1 MTHLRT
7 ASAILRPA
15 PAASRAAQPRA
26 AAPRAVAPRTATHP
40 ATGQARPA
48 APRRAGR
55 RRAVAAAMLGA
66 VAALAGSSSFAAGQV
81 TSPEEQFG
89 YQLGTDYQLVN
100 YQQLTEYWHL
110 LAQQSDRM
118 TLESIGLSEDGREQ
132 WMATI
137 TSPANRPGLERYKEI
152 ARRLA
157 HAGGVSEDEA
167 RELAAEGK
175 AVVWIDGGLHANEV
189 LGIQQLMELVWQ
201 MVSRDDAETMRFLD
215 DVILLAVHANPDGHA
230 LVANWY
236 MRHDDPLERS
246 SQGVPVLYNKY
257 AGHDNN
263 RDFYMASLAETEN
276 MNRVMYRE
284 WFPQI
289 VYNHHQTGPQGTVMF
304 APPFRDPPNH
314 NLDPII
320 ITSLDQVGSAM
331 HHRFVVE
338 GKGGTT
344 MRRGASYSTWWNGGL
359 RTTPYFKNMI
369 GLLTETI
376 GHPTPIEIPFLPN
389 RQIGHADLPMPV
401 SPGRWHFRQSVD
413 YSQTANRAVLD
424 YASRNRE
431 HLLFNIWRMGMN
443 SIERGSGDSW
453 TVLPRWIDAVAEE
466 VGARGSLDDYETHLR
481 HPDRRDARG
490 YVLPSDQ
497 RDFPTAT
504 RFVNAL
510 LKGGVTV
517 HRATADFAVGGTD
530 YPAGSYVVTTA
541 QAFRPHVI
549 DMFEP
554 QNHPN
559 DFQYPGG
566 PPIAPYDNAGW
577 TLALQMG
584 VEFDRILEGFSGPFE
599 EIAWLADPAPG
610 AVAGA
615 DSPAGYM
622 VDHIN
627 AAFTAVNRVLARGG
641 EVLWVE
647 GTFDEAGVSFAP
659 GAFFI
664 PAADATR
671 AELEAWGA
679 ELGVSFHGVVSVPT
693 ASMALTAARV
703 GLWDRYGG
711 SMPSGWTRHIL
722 EDFEFDYEV
731 VYPPDID
738 AGDLNERFDV
748 IVLPDGAMG
757 GGGFGRFG
765 GPTDEFMASLPDS
778 LRGRL
783 GSLTPE
789 ASVPALREFIENG
802 GAVVAIGTS
811 TRLGQE
817 LGLPLTNF
825 MVDEQGDALGRD
837 DYFTPGSIH
846 DIRVEHG
853 SPITHGLGERVHVLH
868 SHSPVYQIG
877 EGAANVRRLA
887 WYDSAQPLVSGWA
900 WGQEHLEGGTSM
912 IEADI
917 GNGKLFLFGP
927 KITFRSQSHGTFPLL
942 FNGIHYGAAARR
954 GPVS

>member
-1 MTHLRT
+1 MTAGRSRL
-7 ASAILRPA
+7 PA
-15 PAASRAAQPRA
+15 PGI
-26 AAPRAVAPRTATHP
+26 AAPVAVLLT
-40 ATGQARPA
+40 
-48 APRRAGR
+48 
-55 RRAVAAAMLGA
+55 M
-66 VAALAGSSSFAAGQV
+66 AALAAPHARASAQL
-81 TSPEEQFG
+81 TTPEQQFG
-89 YQLGTDYQLVN
+89 YRLGTDYQLVN
-100 YQQLTEYWHL
+100 YEGLTEYWQL
-110 LAQQSDRM
+110 LAEQSDRM
-118 TLESIGLSEDGREQ
+118 TLESIGLSEEGREQ

-137 TSPANRPGLERYKEI
+137 TSPANRPDLERYREI

-157 HAGGVSEDEA
+157 HAEGVSEEEA
-167 RELAAEGK
+167 RELAVEGK
-175 AVVWIDGGLHANEV
+175 AVVWIDGGLHATEV

-215 DVILLAVHANPDGHA
+215 DVILLATHANPDGHA

-236 MRHDDPLERS
+236 MRHDDPLDRTT
-246 SQGVPVLYNKY
+246 QGVPVLYNKY

-263 RDFYMASLAETEN
+263 RDFYMASLSESEN
-276 MNRVMYRE
+276 MNRVVYRE

-314 NLDPII
+314 NLDPLI

-331 HHRFVVE
+331 HHRMVME

-389 RQIGHADLPMPV
+389 RQITHADLPLPV
-401 SPGRWHFRQSVD
+401 TPGRWHFRQSVD

-443 SIERGSGDSW
+443 SIERGSRDSW
-453 TVLPRWIDAVAEE
+453 TVLPKWIDQVAED
-466 VGARGSLDDYETHLR
+466 VGQRGSLEEYEAHLR
-481 HPDRRDARG
+481 DPGKRDARG
-490 YVLPSDQ
+490 YILPSDQ
-497 RDFPTAT
+497 RGFPTAT

-510 LKGGVTV
+510 LKNGVTV
-517 HRATADFAVGGTD
+517 HRATADFTVAGKD
-530 YPAGSYVVTTA
+530 YPEGSYVVVTA

-584 VEFDRILEGFSGPFE
+584 VEFDRVLDGFSGPFE
-599 EIAWLADPAPG
+599 PIAWLADAPPG
-610 AVAGA
+610 TVSGP
-615 DSPAGYM
+615 DSPTGYV
-622 VDHIN
+622 VDHVN
-627 AAFTAVNRVLARGG
+627 EAFTAVNRVLAAGG
-641 EVLWVE
+641 EVHWIE
-647 GTFDEAGVSFAP
+647 GTFDAAGVSFAP
-659 GAFFI
+659 GAFYI
-664 PAADATR
+664 PASATTR
-671 AELEAWGA
+671 SRLEEWAA
-679 ELGVSFHGVVSVPT
+679 QLGISFHGVT
-693 ASMALTAARV
+693 AAPEAAFELTHARV

-711 SMPSGWTRHIL
+711 SMPSGWTRYVL
-722 EDFEFDYEV
+722 EDFEFNFEV

-738 AGDLNERFDV
+738 AGNLNDRFDV
-748 IVLPDGAMG
+748 IILPDGTLG
-757 GGGFGRFG
+757 GGRGFRFG
-765 GPTDEFMASLPDS
+765 GGPSEDFLASLPDS
-778 LRGRL
+778 LRGRV
-783 GSLTPE
+783 GSLSDDT
-789 ASVPALREFIENG
+789 SLPALREFVENG
-802 GAVVAIGTS
+802 GAVVAVGSS
-811 TRLGQE
+811 TALGSR

-825 MVDEQGDALGRD
+825 LVDDDGNPLPRD

-868 SHSPVYQIG
+868 SHSPVFQIDD
-877 EGAANVRRLA
+877 GATNVRRLA
-887 WYDSAQPLVSGWA
+887 WYDSAEPLVSGWA

-917 GNGKLFLFGP
+917 GAGKLFLFGP
-927 KITFRSQSHGTFPLL
+927 KITFRSQPHGTFPLL
-942 FNGIHYGAAARR
+942 FNGIHYGAANRR
-954 GPVS
+954 PVS

>member
-1 MTHLRT
+1 MIVSQPEATTSRCAGAPVRAAGSTRAGACTRT
-7 ASAILRPA
+7 GVRRA
-15 PAASRAAQPRA
+15 PAVATLLLLAAS
-26 AAPRAVAPRTATHP
+26 
-40 ATGQARPA
+40 TGP
-48 APRRAGR
+48 
-55 RRAVAAAMLGA
+55 
-66 VAALAGSSSFAAGQV
+66 GSPVAGQL

-89 YQLGTDYQLVN
+89 HELGADYQLVN
-100 YQQLTEYWHL
+100 YEGLTAYWHL
-110 LAQQSDRM
+110 LAEQSDRM
-118 TLESIGLSEDGREQ
+118 TLESIGRTEEGREQ

-152 ARRLA
+152 SRRLA
-157 HAGGVSEDEA
+157 HAEGVTAAEA

-175 AVVWIDGGLHANEV
+175 AVIWIDGGLHATEV

-215 DVILLAVHANPDGHA
+215 EVILLAVHANPDGHA

-246 SQGVPVLYNKY
+246 TQGVPVLYNKY

-331 HHRFVVE
+331 HHRMVVE

-359 RTTPYFKNMI
+359 RTTPYFHNMI

-389 RQIGHADLPMPV
+389 RQITHADLPLPV
-401 SPGRWHFRQSVD
+401 NPGAWHFRQSVD

-431 HLLFNIWRMGMN
+431 HLLFNIWRMGAN
-443 SIERGSGDSW
+443 SIDRGSRDSW
-453 TVLPRWIDAVAEE
+453 TVLPKWIDRVAEE
-466 VGARGSLDDYETHLR
+466 VGPRGSLGDYEAHLR
-481 HPDRRDARG
+481 DPANRDARG
-490 YVLPSDQ
+490 YILPSDQ
-497 RDFPTAT
+497 RGFATAT

-510 LKGGVTV
+510 LKNGVTV
-517 HRATADFAVGGTD
+517 HRATDDFAVAGKD
-530 YPAGSYVVTTA
+530 YPVGSYVVTTA
-541 QAFRPHVI
+541 QAFRPQVI

-584 VEFDRILEGFSGPFE
+584 VEFDRVLDEFSGPFE
-599 EIAWLADPAPG
+599 PIAWLADPLPG
-610 AVAGA
+610 TVAGA
-615 DSPAGYM
+615 ESPAGYM
-622 VDHIN
+622 VDHVN
-627 AAFTAVNRVLARGG
+627 AAFTAVNRVLAGG
-641 EVLWVE
+641 GQAFWVE
-647 GTFDEAGVSFAP
+647 DSFDEAGVSFAP

-664 PAADATR
+664 PAAAATR
-671 AELEAWGA
+671 AELEGWAA
-679 ELGVSFHGVVSVPT
+679 QLGVAFHGVAAAPE
-693 ASMALTAARV
+693 AAFELTHARV

-711 SMPSGWTRHIL
+711 SMPSGWTRHVL
-722 EDFEFDYEV
+722 EDFEFNFEV
-731 VYPPDID
+731 IYPPDID
-738 AGDLNERFDV
+738 AGGLNERFDV
-748 IVLPDGAMG
+748 IVLPDGALG
-757 GGGFGRFG
+757 FGRGFGRFD
-765 GPTDEFMASLPDS
+765 GPDEDFLTSLPDS

-783 GSLTPE
+783 GSLTAE
-789 ASVPALREFIENG
+789 TSTPALREFIENG
-802 GAVVAIGTS
+802 GAVVAVGTS
-811 TRLGQE
+811 TRLGQQ
-817 LGLPLTNF
+817 LGLPLTSF
-825 MVDEQGDALGRD
+825 LVDEDGNGLSRD

-853 SPITHGLGERVHVLH
+853 SPITHGMGERAHVLH

-877 EGAANVRRLA
+877 EGAANVRRIA
-887 WYDSAQPLVSGWA
+887 WYDSPEPLVSGWA
-900 WGQEHLEGGTSM
+900 WGQQHLEGGTSM

-917 GNGKLFLFGP
+917 GAGKLFLFGP
-927 KITFRSQSHGTFPLL
+927 KITFRSQPHGTFPLL
-942 FNGIHYGAAARR
+942 FNGIHYGAAKRR
-954 GPVS
+954 RPVS

>member
-1 MTHLRT
+1 MNKGLVTLAQSRIP
-7 ASAILRPA
+7 SPL
-15 PAASRAAQPRA
+15 AALFALAAA
-26 AAPRAVAPRTATHP
+26 AAPPTP
-40 ATGQARPA
+40 ATAQ
-48 APRRAGR
+48 
-55 RRAVAAAMLGA
+55 L
-66 VAALAGSSSFAAGQV
+66 
-81 TSPEEQFG
+81 TTPEEQFG
-89 YQLGTDYQLVN
+89 YRIGTDYQLIN
-100 YQQLTEYWHL
+100 YQGLTDYWQL
-110 LAQQSDRM
+110 LARQSDRM
-118 TLESIGLSEDGREQ
+118 TLESIGRTEEGREQ

-137 TSPANRPGLERYKEI
+137 TSPANRPNLERYKEI

-157 HAGGVSEDEA
+157 QAEGITEAEA
-167 RELAAEGK
+167 RALAAEGK
-175 AVVWIDGGLHANEV
+175 AVIWIDGGLHASEL

-201 MVSRDDAETMRFLD
+201 MVSRDDPETMRFLD
-215 DVILLAVHANPDGHA
+215 EVILLAVHANPDGHA
-230 LVANWY
+230 LYANWY
-236 MRHDDPLERS
+236 MQSDDPLERS
-246 SQGVPVLYNKY
+246 TRGIPVLYQKY

-263 RDFYMASLAETEN
+263 RDFYMASLAESEN

-289 VYNHHQTGPQGTVMF
+289 VYNHHQTGPSGTVMF

-344 MRRGASYSTWWNGGL
+344 MRSGAGYSTWWNGGL

-376 GHPTPIEIPFLPN
+376 GHPTPMSIPFLPN
-389 RQIGHADLPMPV
+389 RQITHGDLPLPV
-401 SPGRWHFRQSVD
+401 NPGMWHFRQSVD

-443 SIERGSGDSW
+443 SIERGSRDSW
-453 TVLPRWIDAVAEE
+453 TVLPSWIDRVADE
-466 VGARGSLDDYETHLR
+466 VGARGSQEEYERYLR
-481 HPDRRDARG
+481 DPAKRDARG
-490 YVLPSDQ
+490 YILPADQ
-497 RDFPTAT
+497 RGFATAT

-510 LKGGVTV
+510 LKGGVKV
-517 HRATADFAVGGTD
+517 HRAVSDFNVAGKD
-530 YPAGSYVVTTA
+530 YPAGSYVVTAA

-584 VEFDRILEGFSGPFE
+584 VEFDRILDGFSGPFE
-599 EIAWLADPAPG
+599 EIEWLAEPMAG
-610 AVAGA
+610 VVAGA
-615 DSPAGYM
+615 GSPAGYV
-622 VDHIN
+622 VDHLN
-627 AAFTAVNRVLARGG
+627 AAFAAVNRVLASGG
-641 EVLWVE
+641 EVHWID
-647 GTFDEAGVSFAP
+647 GTFNAGDESFEP

-664 PAADATR
+664 PAGAATR
-671 AELEAWGA
+671 SQLEAWA
-679 ELGVSFHGVVSVPT
+679 TELGVTFHGI
-693 ASMALTAARV
+693 ASPPDGAFELTNARV

-711 SMPSGWTRHIL
+711 SMPSGWTRYIL
-722 EDFEFDYEV
+722 EDFEFNFEV
-731 VYPPDID
+731 IYPPEID
-738 AGDLNERFDV
+738 AGSLNDRFDV
-748 IVLPDGAMG
+748 IILPDGAMG
-757 GGGFGRFG
+757 GGRGFRFG
-765 GPTDEFMASLPDS
+765 GGPGDDFLAALPDS
-778 LRGRL
+778 LRARV
-783 GSLTPE
+783 GSLSDDT
-789 ASVPALREFIENG
+789 SLPALREFIENG
-802 GAVVAIGTS
+802 GAVVAIGSS
-811 TRLGQE
+811 TALGPD
-817 LGLPLTNF
+817 LGLPLANF
-825 MVDEQGDALGRD
+825 MVDDDGRPLSRD

-846 DIRVEHG
+846 DIRVEHA
-853 SPITHGLGERVHVLH
+853 SPVTHGLGDRVRVLH
-868 SHSPVYQIG
+868 SHSPVYRIE

-887 WYDSAQPLVSGWA
+887 WYDSATPLVSGWA
-900 WGQEHLEGGTSM
+900 WGQQHLEGGTSM

-917 GNGKLFLFGP
+917 GSGKLFLFGP

-942 FNGIHYGAAARR
+942 FNGIHYGAAKRP

>member
-1 MTHLRT
+1 MNKGLATPSPSRRPTHLT
-7 ASAILRPA
+7 L
-15 PAASRAAQPRA
+15 
-26 AAPRAVAPRTATHP
+26 VALATLATP
-40 ATGQARPA
+40 ATAQ
-48 APRRAGR
+48 
-55 RRAVAAAMLGA
+55 L
-66 VAALAGSSSFAAGQV
+66 
-81 TSPEEQFG
+81 TTPEEQFG
-89 YQLGTDYQLVN
+89 YRIGTDYQLIN
-100 YQQLTEYWHL
+100 YRGLTDYWQL
-110 LAQQSDRM
+110 LARQSDRM
-118 TLESIGLSEDGREQ
+118 TLESIGRTEEGREQ

-137 TSPANRPGLERYKEI
+137 TSPANRPHLERYKEI

-157 HAGGVSEDEA
+157 HAEGITEEEA
-167 RELAAEGK
+167 RALAAEGK
-175 AVVWIDGGLHANEV
+175 AVVWIDGGLHASEL

-201 MVSRDDAETMRFLD
+201 MVSRDDPETMRFLD
-215 DVILLAVHANPDGHA
+215 EVILLAVHANPDGHA
-230 LVANWY
+230 LYANWY
-236 MRHDDPLERS
+236 MRSDDPLERS
-246 SQGVPVLYNKY
+246 TRGIPVLYQKY

-263 RDFYMASLAETEN
+263 RDFYMASLAESEN

-289 VYNHHQTGPQGTVMF
+289 VYNHHQTGPSGTVMF

-344 MRRGASYSTWWNGGL
+344 MRSGASYSTWWNGGL

-389 RQIGHADLPMPV
+389 RQITHGDLPLPV
-401 SPGRWHFRQSVD
+401 TPGTWHFRQSVD

-443 SIERGSGDSW
+443 SIERGSRDSW
-453 TVLPRWIDAVAEE
+453 TVLPSWIDRVAEE
-466 VGARGSLDDYETHLR
+466 VGARGSREEYDQYLR
-481 HPDRRDARG
+481 DPARRDARG
-490 YVLPSDQ
+490 YILPADQ
-497 RDFPTAT
+497 RGFPTAT

-510 LKGGVTV
+510 LKGGVKV
-517 HRATADFAVGGTD
+517 HRAVADFNVAGKD
-530 YPAGSYVVTTA
+530 YPAGSYVVTAA

-584 VEFDRILEGFSGPFE
+584 VEFDRILDGFSGPFE
-599 EIAWLADPAPG
+599 EIEWLAEPMAG
-610 AVAGA
+610 VVAGVE
-615 DSPAGYM
+615 SPVGYV
-622 VDHIN
+622 VDHVN
-627 AAFTAVNRVLARGG
+627 AAFTAVNRVLAGG
-641 EVLWVE
+641 GKVFWIE
-647 GTFDEAGVSFAP
+647 GTIHAEGMSLEP
-659 GAFFI
+659 GAFYI
-664 PAADATR
+664 PAAAVTRSQVEEWAT
-671 AELEAWGA
+671 
-679 ELGVSFHGVVSVPT
+679 ELGVTFYGVAA
-693 ASMALTAARV
+693 ASAGPMLELTNARV

-711 SMPSGWTRHIL
+711 SMPSGWTRYIL
-722 EDFEFDYEV
+722 EDFEFNFEV
-731 VYPPDID
+731 IYPPEID
-738 AGDLNERFDV
+738 AGSLNDRFDV
-748 IVLPDGAMG
+748 IILPDGAMG
-757 GGGFGRFG
+757 GGRGFRFG
-765 GPTDEFMASLPDS
+765 GPGEDFLAGLPDS
-778 LRGRL
+778 LRGRV
-783 GSLTPE
+783 GSLSDET
-789 ASVPALREFIENG
+789 STPALREFIEQG
-802 GAVVAIGTS
+802 GAVIAIGSS
-811 TRLGQE
+811 TALGPD
-817 LGLPLTNF
+817 LGLPLANF
-825 MVDEQGDALGRD
+825 MVDDDGRPLSRD

-846 DIRVEHG
+846 DIRVEHA
-853 SPITHGLGERVHVLH
+853 SPVTHGLGDRVRVLH
-868 SHSPVYQIG
+868 SHSPVYQIE

-887 WYDSAQPLVSGWA
+887 WYDSATPLVSGWA
-900 WGQEHLEGGTSM
+900 WGQQHLQGGTSM

-917 GNGKLFLFGP
+917 GAGKLFLFGP

-942 FNGIHYGAAARR
+942 FNGIHYGAAKRA

>member
-1 MTHLRT
+1 MTAGHNALPSPRFGT
-7 ASAILRPA
+7 ALAAALALTALAVPQA
-15 PAASRAAQPRA
+15 PAAAQL
-26 AAPRAVAPRTATHP
+26 TT
-40 ATGQARPA
+40 
-48 APRRAGR
+48 
-55 RRAVAAAMLGA
+55 
-66 VAALAGSSSFAAGQV
+66 
-81 TSPEEQFG
+81 PEEQFG
-89 YQLGTDYQLVN
+89 YRLGTDYQLVN
-100 YQQLTEYWHL
+100 YVGLTDYWHV
-110 LAQQSDRM
+110 LAEQSDRM
-118 TLESIGLSEDGREQ
+118 TLESIGQTSEGREQ

-137 TSPANRPGLERYKEI
+137 TSPANRPNLDRYKEI

-157 HAGGVSEDEA
+157 HAEGVSEDEA
-167 RELAAEGK
+167 RALAAEGK
-175 AVVWIDGGLHANEV
+175 AVIWIDGGLHATEV

-215 DVILLAVHANPDGHA
+215 DVILLATHANPDGHA

-236 MRHDDPLERS
+236 MRHDDPLERTT
-246 SQGVPVLYNKY
+246 QGVPVLYNKY

-263 RDFYMASLAETEN
+263 RDFYMASLAESEN
-276 MNRVMYRE
+276 MNRVVYRE

-389 RQIGHADLPMPV
+389 RQLTHADLPLPV
-401 SPGRWHFRQSVD
+401 TPGAWHFRQSVD

-424 YASRNRE
+424 YASRNSE

-443 SIERGSGDSW
+443 SIERGSRDSW
-453 TVLPRWIDAVAEE
+453 TVLPNWIDQVAED
-466 VGARGSLDDYETHLR
+466 VGARGSLDDYEAHLR
-481 HPDRRDARG
+481 NPDNRDARG
-490 YVLPSDQ
+490 YILPSDQ
-497 RDFPTAT
+497 RSFATAT
-504 RFVNAL
+504 RFVNTL
-510 LKGGVTV
+510 LKNGITV
-517 HRATADFAVGGTD
+517 HQATDDFNVAGTD
-530 YPAGSYVVTTA
+530 YPAGSYVVVTA

-584 VEFDRILEGFSGPFE
+584 VEFDRILDGFSGPFQP
-599 EIAWLADPAPG
+599 IPWLAEPLPG
-610 AVAGA
+610 TVAGA

-622 VDHIN
+622 VDHVN
-627 AAFTAVNRVLARGG
+627 EAFTAVNRVLASGG
-641 EVLWVE
+641 QVYWVE
-647 GTFDEAGVSFAP
+647 ETFDAAGTSFEP

-664 PAADATR
+664 PADAATQSQ
-671 AELEAWGA
+671 LEEWAA
-679 ELGVSFHGVVSVPT
+679 QLGISFHAVAAAP
-693 ASMALTAARV
+693 ASTFELTHARV

-711 SMPSGWTRHIL
+711 SMPSGWTRYVL
-722 EDFEFDYEV
+722 EDFEFNFEV
-731 VYPPDID
+731 IYPPDID
-738 AGDLNERFDV
+738 AGSLNDRFDV

-765 GPTDEFMASLPDS
+765 GPTDEFLATLPDS
-778 LRGRL
+778 LRSRVGTI
-783 GSLTPE
+783 SNET
-789 ASVPALREFIENG
+789 SVPALREFVENG
-802 GAVVAIGTS
+802 GAVVAVGTS

-817 LGLPLTNF
+817 FGLPLTSF
-825 MVDEQGDALGRD
+825 LVDAADNGLSRD

-853 SPITHGLGERVHVLH
+853 SPITHGLGERAHVLH

-877 EGAANVRRLA
+877 DGAANVRRLA
-887 WYDSAQPLVSGWA
+887 WYDSATPLVSGWA
-900 WGQEHLEGGTSM
+900 WGQHHLEGGTSM

-917 GNGKLFLFGP
+917 GAGKLFLFGP
-927 KITFRSQSHGTFPLL
+927 KITFRSQPHGTFPLL
-942 FNGIHYGAAARR
+942 FNGIHYGAAKRP

>member
-1 MTHLRT
+1 MTAGFT
-7 ASAILRPA
+7 AFSARRFAATATALALTALAAPQH
-15 PAASRAAQPRA
+15 PAAAQL
-26 AAPRAVAPRTATHP
+26 TT
-40 ATGQARPA
+40 
-48 APRRAGR
+48 
-55 RRAVAAAMLGA
+55 
-66 VAALAGSSSFAAGQV
+66 
-81 TSPEEQFG
+81 PEEQFG
-89 YQLGTDYQLVN
+89 YRLGTDYQLVN
-100 YQQLTEYWHL
+100 YEGLTDYWHL
-110 LAQQSDRM
+110 LAEQSDRM
-118 TLESIGLSEDGREQ
+118 TLESIGKTSEGREQ

-137 TSPANRPGLERYKEI
+137 TSPANRPNLERYREI

-157 HAGGVSEDEA
+157 QAEGVSEEEA
-167 RELAAEGK
+167 RALAAEGK
-175 AVVWIDGGLHANEV
+175 AVIWIDGGLHANEV

-215 DVILLAVHANPDGHA
+215 DVILLATHANPDGHA

-236 MRHDDPLERS
+236 MRHDDPLERTT
-246 SQGVPVLYNKY
+246 QGVPVLYNKY

-263 RDFYMASLAETEN
+263 RDFYMASLAESEN
-276 MNRVMYRE
+276 MNRVVYRE

-389 RQIGHADLPMPV
+389 RQISHADLPLPV
-401 SPGRWHFRQSVD
+401 TPGTWHFRQSVD

-443 SIERGSGDSW
+443 SIERGSRDAW
-453 TVLPRWIDAVAEE
+453 TVLPNWIDQVADD
-466 VGARGSLDDYETHLR
+466 VGPRGSLDDYEAHLR
-481 HPDRRDARG
+481 DPGKRDARG
-490 YVLPSDQ
+490 YILPSDQ
-497 RDFPTAT
+497 RSFSTAT
-504 RFVNAL
+504 RFVNTL
-510 LKGGVTV
+510 LKNGVTV
-517 HRATADFAVGGTD
+517 HQATDDFSVAGKD
-530 YPAGSYVVTTA
+530 YPAGSYVVVTA

-584 VEFDRILEGFSGPFE
+584 VEFDRILDGFSGPFQP
-599 EIAWLADPAPG
+599 IPWLAEPLPG
-610 AVAGA
+610 TVAGA
-615 DSPAGYM
+615 DSPAGYV
-622 VDHIN
+622 VDHVN
-627 AAFTAVNRVLARGG
+627 AAFTAVNRILAGG
-641 EVLWVE
+641 GRVFWIEE
-647 GTFDEAGVSFAP
+647 TFDAAGTSFQP

-664 PAADATR
+664 PAGAATR
-671 AELEAWGA
+671 PELENWAA
-679 ELGVSFHGVVSVPT
+679 QLGLSFHAVAAAP
-693 ASMALTAARV
+693 ASTFELTHARV

-711 SMPSGWTRHIL
+711 SMPSGWTRYVL
-722 EDFEFDYEV
+722 EDFEFNFEV
-731 VYPPDID
+731 IYPPDID
-738 AGDLNERFDV
+738 AGNLNDRFDV

-757 GGGFGRFG
+757 GGRGFSFG
-765 GPTDEFMASLPDS
+765 GPGEEFLATLPDS
-778 LRGRL
+778 LRGRV
-783 GSLTPE
+783 GSISNET
-789 ASVPALREFIENG
+789 SVPALREFVENG

-817 LGLPLTNF
+817 FGLPLTSF
-825 MVDEQGDALGRD
+825 LVDADGNGLSRD

-846 DIRVEHG
+846 DIRVEHV

-877 EGAANVRRLA
+877 DGAMNVRRLA
-887 WYDSAQPLVSGWA
+887 WYDSATPLVSGWA
-900 WGQEHLEGGTSM
+900 WGQHHLEGGTSM

-917 GNGKLFLFGP
+917 GAGKLFLFGP
-927 KITFRSQSHGTFPLL
+927 KITFRSQPHGTFPLL
-942 FNGIHYGAAARR
+942 FNGIHYGAAKRT

>member
-1 MTHLRT
+1 MTAGRNPLPGRT
-7 ASAILRPA
+7 LAAAAAAFALTALAAPQA
-15 PAASRAAQPRA
+15 PAAAQL
-26 AAPRAVAPRTATHP
+26 TT
-40 ATGQARPA
+40 
-48 APRRAGR
+48 
-55 RRAVAAAMLGA
+55 
-66 VAALAGSSSFAAGQV
+66 
-81 TSPEEQFG
+81 PEEQFG
-89 YQLGTDYQLVN
+89 YRIGTDYQLIN
-100 YQQLTEYWHL
+100 YQGLTDYWHL
-110 LAQQSDRM
+110 LAEQSDRM
-118 TLESIGLSEDGREQ
+118 TLESIGRTSEGREQ

-137 TSPANRPGLERYKEI
+137 TSPANRPNLDRYKEI

-157 HAGGVSEDEA
+157 HAEGVTEEEA

-175 AVVWIDGGLHANEV
+175 AVIWIDGGLHATEV

-201 MVSRDDAETMRFLD
+201 MVSRDDAETLRFLD
-215 DVILLAVHANPDGHA
+215 QVILLAVHANPDGHA

-263 RDFYMASLAETEN
+263 RDFYMASLAESEN

-331 HHRFVVE
+331 HNRFVVE

-344 MRRGASYSTWWNGGL
+344 MRSGASYSTWWNGGL

-389 RQIGHADLPMPV
+389 RQISHGDLPLPV
-401 SPGRWHFRQSVD
+401 TPGAWHFRQSVD

-443 SIERGSGDSW
+443 SIERGSRDSW
-453 TVLPRWIDAVAEE
+453 TVLPNWIDRVAED
-466 VGARGSLDDYETHLR
+466 VGARGSLDDYEAHLR
-481 HPDRRDARG
+481 DPANRDARG
-490 YVLPSDQ
+490 YILPADQ
-497 RDFPTAT
+497 PDFGSAT

-517 HRATADFAVGGTD
+517 HQATDDFNVAGTD

-541 QAFRPHVI
+541 QAFRPHII

-584 VEFDRILEGFSGPFE
+584 VEFDRILDGFSGPFQP
-599 EIAWLADPAPG
+599 IAWLAEPLPG
-610 AVAGA
+610 TVAGA
-615 DSPAGYM
+615 ANPAGYV
-622 VDHIN
+622 VDHVN
-627 AAFTAVNRVLARGG
+627 EAFTAVNRVLASGG
-641 EVLWVE
+641 QVHWIEE
-647 GTFDEAGVSFAP
+647 TFDAPGVSFEP

-664 PAADATR
+664 PAAAATR
-671 AELEAWGA
+671 SELEEWAA
-679 ELGVSFHGVVSVPT
+679 QLGVSFT
-693 ASMALTAARV
+693 AVAAAPESTFELTHARV

-711 SMPSGWTRHIL
+711 SMPSGWTRYVL
-722 EDFEFDYEV
+722 EDFEFNFEV
-731 VYPPDID
+731 IYPPDID
-738 AGDLNERFDV
+738 AGSLNDRFDV

-765 GPTDEFMASLPDS
+765 GPTDEFLATLPDS
-778 LRGRL
+778 LRGRV
-783 GSLTPE
+783 GSLSNDT
-789 ASVPALREFIENG
+789 SVPALREFVENG

-817 LGLPLTNF
+817 FGLPLTSF
-825 MVDEQGDALGRD
+825 LVDADGNGLGRD

-868 SHSPVYQIG
+868 SHSPVYQIAD
-877 EGAANVRRLA
+877 GAMNVRRLA
-887 WYDSAQPLVSGWA
+887 WYDSATPLVSGWA
-900 WGQEHLEGGTSM
+900 WGQHHLEGGTSM

-917 GNGKLFLFGP
+917 GAGKLFLFGP
-927 KITFRSQSHGTFPLL
+927 KITFRSQPHGTFPLL
-942 FNGIHYGAAARR
+942 FNGIHYGAAKRP

>member
-1 MTHLRT
+1 M
-7 ASAILRPA
+7 I
-15 PAASRAAQPRA
+15 
-26 AAPRAVAPRTATHP
+26 AVRNIA
-40 ATGQARPA
+40 
-48 APRRAGR
+48 
-55 RRAVAAAMLGA
+55 LGIRHA
-66 VAALAGSSSFAAGQV
+66 AALAALV
-81 TSPEEQFG
+81 TVTATAMPHAPASAQLTTPEEQFG
-89 YQLGTDYQLVN
+89 YRLGTDYQLVN
-100 YQQLTEYWHL
+100 YQGLTEYWHL
-110 LAQQSDRM
+110 LAEQSDRM
-118 TLESIGLSEDGREQ
+118 TVESIGKTSEGREQ

-137 TSPANRPGLERYKEI
+137 TSPANRPDLERYKEI
-152 ARRLA
+152 AARLA
-157 HAGGVSEDEA
+157 RAEGVTEEEA
-167 RELAAEGK
+167 RALAAEGK
-175 AVVWIDGGLHANEV
+175 AVIWIDGGLHATEV

-215 DVILLAVHANPDGHA
+215 EVILLAVHANPDGHA

-236 MRHDDPLERS
+236 MRNDDPLERS
-246 SQGVPVLYNKY
+246 SGGVPVLYNKY

-263 RDFYMASLAETEN
+263 RDFYMASLAESEN

-289 VYNHHQTGPQGTVMF
+289 VYNHHQTGPSGTVMF

-376 GHPTPIEIPFLPN
+376 GNPTPIQIPFLPN
-389 RQIGHADLPMPV
+389 RQISHGDLPLPV
-401 SPGRWHFRQSVD
+401 NPGTWHFRQSVD

-443 SIERGSGDSW
+443 SIERGSRDSW
-453 TVLPRWIDAVAEE
+453 TVLPKWIDQVAEE
-466 VGARGSLDDYETHLR
+466 VGGRGSLEDYESYLR
-481 HPDRRDARG
+481 DPAKRDARG
-490 YVLPSDQ
+490 YILPADQ
-497 RDFPTAT
+497 RDFPTVT

-517 HRATADFAVGGTD
+517 HQATDDFNVGGKD
-530 YPAGSYVVTTA
+530 YPAGSYVVTA
-541 QAFRPHVI
+541 SQAFRPHVI

-599 EIAWLADPAPG
+599 PIAWMAEPMPG
-610 AVAGA
+610 TVAGTT
-615 DSPAGYM
+615 SPVGYM
-622 VDHIN
+622 VDHVN
-627 AAFTAVNRVLARGG
+627 AAFTAVNRVLAGGG
-641 EVLWVE
+641 EVYWTDVA
-647 GTFDEAGVSFAP
+647 FDAPGMSFEP

-664 PAADATR
+664 PAASANR
-671 AELEAWGA
+671 SELEDWAA
-679 ELGVSFHGVVSVPT
+679 ELGVGFHGVTSAP
-693 ASMALTAARV
+693 ASTMALSNARV
-703 GLWDRYGG
+703 GLMDRYGG
-711 SMPSGWTRHIL
+711 SMPSGWTRYVL
-722 EDFEFDYEV
+722 EDFEFNFEMI
-731 VYPPDID
+731 YPPDVD
-738 AGDLNERFDV
+738 AGNLNERFDV
-748 IVLPDGAMG
+748 IILPDGAYVGALG
-757 GGGFGRFG
+757 GGGRGGFRFG
-765 GPTDEFMASLPDS
+765 GPDEDLVASLPDS
-778 LRGRL
+778 LSRRLGRL
-783 GSLTPE
+783 SSETSL
-789 ASVPALREFIENG
+789 PALREFIENG
-802 GAVVAIGTS
+802 GAVIAVAGSTS
-811 TRLGQE
+811 LGAQ
-817 LGLPLTNF
+817 LGLPLENY
-825 MVDEQGDALGRD
+825 MVDAQGESLSRD

-846 DIRVEHG
+846 NIAVEHG
-853 SPITHGLGERVHVLH
+853 SPLTHGLGDRANVLH
-868 SHSPVYQIG
+868 SHSPVFQIG
-877 EGAANVRRLA
+877 DGATNVRRIA
-887 WYDSAQPLVSGWA
+887 WYDTAEPLVSGWA
-900 WGQEHLEGGTSM
+900 WGQQHLEGGTSM

-917 GNGKLFLFGP
+917 GAGKLFLFGP
-927 KITFRSQSHGTFPLL
+927 KITFRSQPHGTFPLL
-942 FNGIHYGAAARR
+942 FNGIHYGAAKRA

>member
-1 MTHLRT
+1 MTAGFT
-7 ASAILRPA
+7 AFSARRFAATATALA
-15 PAASRAAQPRA
+15 LTALAASQHPAAAQL
-26 AAPRAVAPRTATHP
+26 TT
-40 ATGQARPA
+40 
-48 APRRAGR
+48 
-55 RRAVAAAMLGA
+55 
-66 VAALAGSSSFAAGQV
+66 
-81 TSPEEQFG
+81 PEEQFG
-89 YQLGTDYQLVN
+89 YRLGTDYQLVN
-100 YQQLTEYWHL
+100 YEGLTDYWHL
-110 LAQQSDRM
+110 LAEQSDRM
-118 TLESIGLSEDGREQ
+118 TLESIGKTSEGREQ

-137 TSPANRPGLERYKEI
+137 TSPANRPNLERYREI

-157 HAGGVSEDEA
+157 QAEGVSEEEA
-167 RELAAEGK
+167 RALAAEGK
-175 AVVWIDGGLHANEV
+175 AVIWIDGGLHANEV

-215 DVILLAVHANPDGHA
+215 DVILLATHANPDGHA

-236 MRHDDPLERS
+236 MRHDDPLERTT
-246 SQGVPVLYNKY
+246 QGVPVLYNKY

-263 RDFYMASLAETEN
+263 RDFYMASLAESEN
-276 MNRVMYRE
+276 MNRVVYRE

-389 RQIGHADLPMPV
+389 RQISHADLPLPV
-401 SPGRWHFRQSVD
+401 TPGTWHFRQSVD

-443 SIERGSGDSW
+443 SIERGSRDAW
-453 TVLPRWIDAVAEE
+453 TVLPNWIDQVADD
-466 VGARGSLDDYETHLR
+466 VGPRGSLDDYEAHLR
-481 HPDRRDARG
+481 DPGKRDARG
-490 YVLPSDQ
+490 YILPSDQ
-497 RDFPTAT
+497 RSFSTAT
-504 RFVNAL
+504 RFVNTL
-510 LKGGVTV
+510 LKNGVTV
-517 HRATADFAVGGTD
+517 HQATDDFSVAGKD
-530 YPAGSYVVTTA
+530 YPAGSYVVVTA

-584 VEFDRILEGFSGPFE
+584 VEFDRILDGFSGPFQP
-599 EIAWLADPAPG
+599 IPWLAEPLPG
-610 AVAGA
+610 TVAGA
-615 DSPAGYM
+615 DSPAGYV
-622 VDHIN
+622 VDHVN
-627 AAFTAVNRVLARGG
+627 AAFTAVNRILAGG
-641 EVLWVE
+641 GRVFWIEE
-647 GTFDEAGVSFAP
+647 TFDAAGTSFQP

-664 PAADATR
+664 PAGAATR
-671 AELEAWGA
+671 PELENWAA
-679 ELGVSFHGVVSVPT
+679 QLGLSFHAVAAAP
-693 ASMALTAARV
+693 ASTFELTHARV

-711 SMPSGWTRHIL
+711 SMPSGWTRYVL
-722 EDFEFDYEV
+722 EDFEFNFEV
-731 VYPPDID
+731 IYPPDID
-738 AGDLNERFDV
+738 AGNLNDRFDV

-757 GGGFGRFG
+757 GGRGFSFG
-765 GPTDEFMASLPDS
+765 GPGEEFLATLPDS
-778 LRGRL
+778 LRGRV
-783 GSLTPE
+783 GSISNET
-789 ASVPALREFIENG
+789 SVPALREFVENG

-817 LGLPLTNF
+817 FGLPLTSF
-825 MVDEQGDALGRD
+825 LVDADGNGLSRD

-846 DIRVEHG
+846 DIRVEHV

-877 EGAANVRRLA
+877 DGAMNVRRLA
-887 WYDSAQPLVSGWA
+887 WYDSATPLVSGWA
-900 WGQEHLEGGTSM
+900 WGQHHLEGGTSM

-917 GNGKLFLFGP
+917 GAGKLFLFGP
-927 KITFRSQSHGTFPLL
+927 KITFRSQPHGTFPLL
-942 FNGIHYGAAARR
+942 FNGIHYGAAKRT

>member
-1 MTHLRT
+1 MNTGLAT
-7 ASAILRPA
+7 PSP
-15 PAASRAAQPRA
+15 SRLPT
-26 AAPRAVAPRTATHP
+26 VLATLLALATLATP
-40 ATGQARPA
+40 ATAQ
-48 APRRAGR
+48 
-55 RRAVAAAMLGA
+55 L
-66 VAALAGSSSFAAGQV
+66 
-81 TSPEEQFG
+81 TTPEEQFG
-89 YQLGTDYQLVN
+89 YRIGTDYQLVN
-100 YQQLTEYWHL
+100 YQGLTDYWHL
-110 LAQQSDRM
+110 LAEQSDRM
-118 TLESIGLSEDGREQ
+118 TVESIGKTSEGRDQ

-137 TSPANRPGLERYKEI
+137 TSPANRPDLDRYKEI

-157 HAGGVSEDEA
+157 HAEGLTEDEA
-167 RELAAEGK
+167 RALAAEGK
-175 AVVWIDGGLHANEV
+175 AVIWIDGGLHATEV
-189 LGIQQLMELVWQ
+189 LGAQQLMELVWQ

-215 DVILLAVHANPDGHA
+215 DVILLATHANPDGHA

-236 MRHDDPLERS
+236 MRSDDPLERS
-246 SQGVPVLYNKY
+246 SRGIPVLYNKY

-289 VYNHHQTGPQGTVMF
+289 VYNHHQTGPSGTVMF

-376 GHPTPIEIPFLPN
+376 GNPTPISIPFLPN
-389 RQIGHADLPMPV
+389 RQISHADLPLPV
-401 SPGRWHFRQSVD
+401 TPGAWHFRQSVD

-443 SIERGSGDSW
+443 SIERGSRDSW
-453 TVLPRWIDAVAEE
+453 TILPSWIDRVADE
-466 VGARGSLDDYETHLR
+466 VSGRPSQEDYDRYLR
-481 HPDRRDARG
+481 DPDKRDARG
-490 YVLPSDQ
+490 YILSADQ
-497 RDFPTAT
+497 RGFPTAT

-510 LKGGVTV
+510 LKGGVKV
-517 HRATADFAVGGTD
+517 HRATADFAVAGTD
-530 YPAGSYVVTTA
+530 YPAGSYMVTAA
-541 QAFRPHVI
+541 QAFRPHVL

-584 VEFDRILEGFSGPFE
+584 VEFDRILDGFSGPFE
-599 EIAWLADPAPG
+599 EIEWLAEPLAG
-610 AVAGA
+610 VVAGA
-615 DSPAGYM
+615 ESPAGYV
-622 VDHIN
+622 VDHVN
-627 AAFTAVNRVLARGG
+627 AAFTAVNRVLASGG
-641 EVLWVE
+641 EVFWVE
-647 GTFDEAGVSFAP
+647 GTFDAGGVSFEP
-659 GAFFI
+659 GAFYI
-664 PAADATR
+664 PAAAATR
-671 AELEAWGA
+671 SQLEEWAA
-679 ELGVSFHGVVSVPT
+679 QLGVTFHGVAAAPEG
-693 ASMALTAARV
+693 AFELTHARV

-711 SMPSGWTRHIL
+711 SMPSGWTRYVL
-722 EDFEFDYEV
+722 EDFEFNFEV
-731 VYPPDID
+731 IYPPEID
-738 AGDLNERFDV
+738 EGSLNDRFDV
-748 IVLPDGAMG
+748 IILPDGAMSAG
-757 GGGFGRFG
+757 GGGGRFG
-765 GPTDEFMASLPDS
+765 GGGGNLAASLPDS

-783 GSLTPE
+783 GSLSRDN
-789 ASVPALREFIENG
+789 SVPALHEFIENG
-802 GAVVAIGTS
+802 GAVVAIGSS
-811 TRLGQE
+811 TALGPD
-817 LGLPLTNF
+817 LGLPLANF
-825 MVDEQGDALGRD
+825 MVGEDGRPLSRD

-853 SPITHGLGERVHVLH
+853 SPITHGLGDRVNVLH
-868 SHSPVYQIG
+868 SHSPVYRI
-877 EGAANVRRLA
+877 EDGAANVRRLA
-887 WYDSAQPLVSGWA
+887 WYDTAEPLVSGWA
-900 WGQEHLEGGTSM
+900 WGQQNLEGGTSM

-917 GNGKLFLFGP
+917 GAGKLFLFGP
-927 KITFRSQSHGTFPLL
+927 KITFRSQPHGTFPLL
-942 FNGIHYGAAARR
+942 FNGIHYGAAKRP

>member
-1 MTHLRT
+1 MTAGHNALPSPRFGT
-7 ASAILRPA
+7 ALAAALALTALAAPQA
-15 PAASRAAQPRA
+15 PAAAQL
-26 AAPRAVAPRTATHP
+26 TT
-40 ATGQARPA
+40 
-48 APRRAGR
+48 
-55 RRAVAAAMLGA
+55 
-66 VAALAGSSSFAAGQV
+66 
-81 TSPEEQFG
+81 PEEQFG
-89 YQLGTDYQLVN
+89 YRLGTDYQLVN
-100 YQQLTEYWHL
+100 YVGLTDYWHL
-110 LAQQSDRM
+110 LAEQSDRM
-118 TLESIGLSEDGREQ
+118 TLESIGQTSEGREQ

-137 TSPANRPGLERYKEI
+137 TSPANRPNLDRYKEI
-152 ARRLA
+152 AQRLA
-157 HAGGVSEDEA
+157 HAEGVSEEEA
-167 RELAAEGK
+167 RALAAEGK
-175 AVVWIDGGLHANEV
+175 AVIWIDGGLHATEV

-215 DVILLAVHANPDGHA
+215 DVILLATHANPDGHA

-236 MRHDDPLERS
+236 MRHDDPLERTT
-246 SQGVPVLYNKY
+246 QGVPVLYNKY

-263 RDFYMASLAETEN
+263 RDFYMASLAESEN
-276 MNRVMYRE
+276 MNRVVYRE

-389 RQIGHADLPMPV
+389 RQISHADLPLPV
-401 SPGRWHFRQSVD
+401 NPGAWHFRQSVD

-424 YASRNRE
+424 YASRNSE

-443 SIERGSGDSW
+443 SIERGSRDSW
-453 TVLPRWIDAVAEE
+453 TVLPNWIDQVAED
-466 VGARGSLDDYETHLR
+466 VGARGSLDDYEAHLR
-481 HPDRRDARG
+481 NPDNRDARG
-490 YVLPSDQ
+490 YILPSDQ
-497 RDFPTAT
+497 RSFATAT
-504 RFVNAL
+504 RFVNTL
-510 LKGGVTV
+510 LKNGITV
-517 HRATADFAVGGTD
+517 HQATDDFNVGGKD
-530 YPAGSYVVTTA
+530 YPAGSYVVVTA

-584 VEFDRILEGFSGPFE
+584 VEFDRILDGFSGPFQP
-599 EIAWLADPAPG
+599 IPWLAEPLPG
-610 AVAGA
+610 TVAGA

-622 VDHIN
+622 VDHVN
-627 AAFTAVNRVLARGG
+627 EAFTAVNRVLASGG
-641 EVLWVE
+641 QVHWVE
-647 GTFDEAGVSFAP
+647 ETFDAAGTSFEP

-664 PAADATR
+664 PADAATQSQ
-671 AELEAWGA
+671 LEEWAA
-679 ELGVSFHGVVSVPT
+679 QLGISFHAVAAAPEST
-693 ASMALTAARV
+693 FELTHARV

-711 SMPSGWTRHIL
+711 SMPSGWTRYVL
-722 EDFEFDYEV
+722 EDFEFNFEV
-731 VYPPDID
+731 IYPPDID
-738 AGDLNERFDV
+738 AGNLNDRYDV

-765 GPTDEFMASLPDS
+765 GPTDEFLATLPDS
-778 LRGRL
+778 LRSRVGTI
-783 GSLTPE
+783 SNET
-789 ASVPALREFIENG
+789 SVPALREFVENG
-802 GAVVAIGTS
+802 GAVVAVGTS

-817 LGLPLTNF
+817 FGLPLTSF
-825 MVDEQGDALGRD
+825 LVDAAGNGLSRD

-853 SPITHGLGERVHVLH
+853 SPITHGLGERAHVLH

-877 EGAANVRRLA
+877 DGAANIRRLA
-887 WYDSAQPLVSGWA
+887 WYDSATPLVSGWA
-900 WGQEHLEGGTSM
+900 WGQHHLEGGTSM

-917 GNGKLFLFGP
+917 GTGKLFLFGP
-927 KITFRSQSHGTFPLL
+927 KITFRSQPHGTFPLL
-942 FNGIHYGAAARR
+942 FNGIHYGAAKRP

>member
-1 MTHLRT
+1 M
-7 ASAILRPA
+7 SPGPA
-15 PAASRAAQPRA
+15 
-26 AAPRAVAPRTATHP
+26 RTATLSL
-40 ATGQARPA
+40 ARRPIFPIRA
-48 APRRAGR
+48 ACTA
-55 RRAVAAAMLGA
+55 LLTL
-66 VAALAGSSSFAAGQV
+66 AALAAPHSRGAAQL
-81 TSPEEQFG
+81 TTPEEQFG
-89 YQLGTDYQLVN
+89 FRLGADYVLVN
-100 YQQLTEYWHL
+100 YQGLTDYWQL
-110 LAQQSDRM
+110 LAEQSDRM
-118 TLESIGLSEDGREQ
+118 SLESIGKTSEGREQ

-137 TSPANRPGLERYKEI
+137 TSPANRPNLDRYKDI

-157 HAGGVSEDEA
+157 LTEGVTEEEA
-167 RELAAEGK
+167 RSLAAEGK
-175 AVVWIDGGLHANEV
+175 AVVWIDGGLHASEV
-189 LGIQQLMELVWQ
+189 LGAQQLMELVWQ
-201 MVSRDDAETMRFLD
+201 MVSRSDAETMRFLD
-215 DVILLAVHANPDGHA
+215 DVVLLVVHANPDGHA
-230 LVANWY
+230 LLANWY
-236 MRHDDPLERS
+236 MRHDDPLERTTR
-246 SQGVPVLYNKY
+246 GAPVLYQKY

-284 WFPQI
+284 WYPQI

-331 HHRFVVE
+331 HHRMVVE

-359 RTTPYFKNMI
+359 RTTPYFHNMI

-389 RQIGHADLPMPV
+389 RQITHADLPLPV
-401 SPGRWHFRQSVD
+401 TPGAWHFRQSVD

-443 SIERGSGDSW
+443 SIERGNRDSW
-453 TVLPRWIDAVAEE
+453 TVLPNWIDRVADE
-466 VGARGSLDDYETHLR
+466 VGVRGSLEAYESHLR
-481 HPDRRDARG
+481 DPARRDARG
-490 YVLPSDQ
+490 YILPADQ
-497 RDFPTAT
+497 RDFATAT

-510 LKGGVTV
+510 LKNGVAV
-517 HRATADFAVGGTD
+517 HRAAADFTVGGQV
-530 YPAGSYVVTTA
+530 YPSGSYVVKTA

-584 VEFDRILEGFSGPFE
+584 VEFDRVLDGFDGPFE
-599 EIAWLADPAPG
+599 AIPWLAEPLPG
-610 AVAGA
+610 MVADAG
-615 DSPAGYM
+615 SPAGYV
-622 VDHIN
+622 VDHVN

-641 EVLWVE
+641 QAFWVE
-647 GTFDEAGVSFAP
+647 ETVDAGGASLAP

-664 PAADATR
+664 PADDADET
-671 AELEAWGA
+671 ELEEWAA
-679 ELGVSFHGVVSVPT
+679 QLGVSFHGVT
-693 ASMALTAARV
+693 AAPQAAFELSRARV

-711 SMPSGWTRHIL
+711 SMPSGWIRYVL
-722 EDFEFDYEV
+722 EDFEFDFEV
-731 VYPPDID
+731 IYPPEID

-748 IVLPDGAMG
+748 IVLPDGALGMG
-757 GGGFGRFG
+757 DGPGGGRFG
-765 GPTDEFMASLPDS
+765 GPDPDFVASLPDS
-778 LRGRL
+778 LRVRVGA
-783 GSLTPE
+783 LTPE
-789 ASVPALREFIENG
+789 ASVPALREFMENG

-811 TRLGQE
+811 TRLGQHI
-817 LGLPLTNF
+817 GLPLASAL
-825 MVDEQGDALGRD
+825 VDENGEPLSRD

-846 DIRVEHG
+846 DVRIEHV
-853 SPITHGLGERVHVLH
+853 SPITHGLGDRAHVLH
-868 SHSPVYQIG
+868 SHSPVYRIEG
-877 EGAANVRRLA
+877 EAPTVKRLA
-887 WYDSAQPLVSGWA
+887 WYDSPQPLVSGWA
-900 WGQEHLEGGTSM
+900 WGQHHLEGGTSM
-912 IEADI
+912 IEADV
-917 GNGKLFLFGP
+917 GTGKLFLFGP

-942 FNGIHYGAAARR
+942 FNGIHYGAARR
-954 GPVS
+954 PVS